1 MTKRKLPSDPEFLLK
16 YIDDIDSD
24 CSDDEF
30 KGYVDEDEE
39 AMDVSDEYRIE
50 YMNLEVLVWRWHEE

>member
-1 MTKRKLPSDPEFLLK
+1 MTKRKLPSEPKFLLK
-16 YIDDIDSD
+16 YTDDMDSD

-39 AMDVSDEYRIE
+39 AMV
-50 YMNLEVLVWRWHEE
+50 